1 MPQHPSPGRGQ
12 CADDQT
18 GIGEATLPSPSLHWR
33 SAMTL
38 GIADLAG
45 LLLGGHAFCISCLP
59 EHLQESAYRYTESLD
74 MLAAGPEREAGDGT
88 PLRSAICSLAPA
100 SSERH
105 PHFHMHFTPTSGSGS
120 LRTLSD

>member
-1 MPQHPSPGRGQ
+1 MTMATSSSECRGPLIELLRYT
-12 CADDQT
+12 AAVVGTT
-18 GIGEATLPSPSLHWR
+18 GKTLSDHVFRDPNGN
-33 SAMTL
+33 TL
-38 GIADLAG
+38 
-45 LLLGGHAFCISCLP
+45 CISCLP

-105 PHFHMHFTPTSGSGS
+105 PRFHMHFTPTSGSGS

>member
-1 MPQHPSPGRGQ
+1 MIFDFRRKEHYRRPVASPTTPLLCTKCGK
-12 CADDQT
+12 
-18 GIGEATLPSPSLHWR
+18 TLSDHVFRDPKGN
-33 SAMTL
+33 TL
-38 GIADLAG
+38 
-45 LLLGGHAFCISCLP
+45 CISCLP

-105 PHFHMHFTPTSGSGS
+105 PRFHMHFTPTSGSGS
-120 LRTLSD
+120 LRT